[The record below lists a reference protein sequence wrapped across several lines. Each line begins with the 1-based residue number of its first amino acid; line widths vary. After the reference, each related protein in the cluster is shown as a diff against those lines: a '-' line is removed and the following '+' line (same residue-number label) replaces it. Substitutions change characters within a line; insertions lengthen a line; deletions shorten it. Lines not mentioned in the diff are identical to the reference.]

1 MEYLIKNKGVDN
13 MKKSLNLF
21 LDENLIKDIKHI
33 AISENTTVSKLV
45 EDYIKAINT
54 NKDIIKVMKNMT
66 DNKSN
71 NKNNKRF
78 KR

>member
-45 EDYIKAINT
+45 EDYIKAINI
-54 NKDIIKVMKNMT
+54 NKDIIKVMKTMT

>member
-21 LDENLIKDIKHI
+21 LDEDLIKDIKHI

-45 EDYIKAINT
+45 EDYIKAINI
-54 NKDIIKVMKNMT
+54 NKDIIKVMKTMT

>member
-54 NKDIIKVMKNMT
+54 NKDIIKDMKTMT

-71 NKNNKRF
+71 NKNNNRF

>member
-54 NKDIIKVMKNMT
+54 NKDIIKVMKTMT